1 MTKLLR
7 GFSKWFKKVVGYS
20 ETREETQRAQKE
32 ESKPVQAVPAKQ
44 EPVKPKASSPL
55 IQKKIGKVNIQVG
68 LDFGTSATKIMY
80 SQLGRKGTNLIKF
93 NHSLP
98 NYPSFCLP
106 SVAAINNQGRLILGI
121 EAANYLLNKEWDIG
135 FQRFK
140 VIVAGNHDH
149 NFLDPVSS
157 EKFYNYKHANGL
169 DATFTAERL
178 TALYLAHVMKET
190 RNIISN
196 YPEYRDA
203 EIDMTF
209 NICIPIDHIQNSLV
223 KAEFEKIFL
232 WAEKIDGF
240 WRAQSRNIDII
251 EASYDV
257 ENKPYEKEQRV
268 YSVPEAV
275 ASFASYLVSLR
286 RQGGLHAVI
295 DMGAG
300 TTDISICNLMN
311 PYDESM
317 SYWYA
322 ARNIPYGTIGIERLI
337 ANQLTK
343 EKSECTCQD
352 IFNCLKNM
360 TGNFN
365 EMQKEIFRELKQFK
379 DSKEYVK
386 TWGMAYGHLA
396 GTSLWEKVEVF
407 LSGGG
412 AYWQPAKEVFSVP
425 WIKLTEGRSER
436 KVKYPVNPLPTP
448 DDFNDAGT
456 GAPFGRMAVAYGLTR
471 PIPVLSEYV
480 LPNDAP
486 DHTPIRVRKVLPDR
500 DDLYPK

>member
-1 MTKLLR
+1 MTKLLQ
-7 GFSKWFKKVVGYS
+7 GFSKWFKKVTGYKKTTGELRS
-20 ETREETQRAQKE
+20 A
-32 ESKPVQAVPAKQ
+32 
-44 EPVKPKASSPL
+44 PKAEVKLAQPIKTEARSPL
-55 IQKKIGKVNIQVG
+55 IQKKRGKVNIQVG

-80 SQLGRKGTNLIKF
+80 SQLGRRGTKIVRF

-106 SVAAINNQGRLILGI
+106 SVAAINDQGCLILGI

-149 NFLDPVSS
+149 NFLDRVSS
-157 EKFYNYKHANGL
+157 EKFYEYSQAHRL
-169 DATFTAERL
+169 DETFTAERL
-178 TALYLAHVMKET
+178 TALYLAHVMKKT
-190 RNIISN
+190 RNIISD
-196 YPEYRDA
+196 YPEYRDM
-203 EIDMTF
+203 EIDMAF

-232 WAEKIDGF
+232 WAEKIEGLGGAEDGEF
-240 WRAQSRNIDII
+240 DII
-251 EASYDV
+251 EASYQL
-257 ENKPYEKEQRV
+257 ENKPFENERRV
-268 YSVPEAV
+268 HSVPEAV
-275 ASFASYLVSLR
+275 ASFASYLISLR
-286 RQGGLHAVI
+286 RQEGLHAVI

-300 TTDISICNLMN
+300 TTDISICNLKD
-311 PYDESM
+311 PYNESM

-337 ANQLTK
+337 AGQLK
-343 EKSECTCQD
+343 IDKSECTCHK
-352 IFNCLKNM
+352 IFNCLNNM
-360 TGNFN
+360 SGNSN
-365 EMQKEIFRELKQFK
+365 EMQKEMLRQLKQFK

-412 AYWQPAKEVFSVP
+412 AYLPPAKDVFSEP
-425 WIKLTEGRSER
+425 WIKLTEGQTDR
-436 KVKYPVNPLPTP
+436 KVKYNVSPLPTP

-480 LPNDAP
+480 LPNDSP
-486 DHTPIRVRKVLPDR
+486 DHTPVRIKKVLPDR